1 MDLAVVA
8 SLIEQEHLADKADCR
23 IDLLMDAK
31 QLPVE
36 QYQVPKQVDSRASL
50 VKKGR
55 DYVISASGGVQFQ
68 PWAVIQGSKVDSGTT
83 AAREKIASASKSSAW
98 WWD

>member
-1 MDLAVVA
+1 
-8 SLIEQEHLADKADCR
+8 
-23 IDLLMDAK
+23 MDAK
-31 QLPVE
+31 RLPVE
-36 QYQVPKQVDSRASL
+36 QYQVTKQVDSRASL

-68 PWAVIQGSKVDSGTT
+68 PWAVIQGSKVDAS
-83 AAREKIASASKSSAW
+83 AAAVRDRIATASKSNAW